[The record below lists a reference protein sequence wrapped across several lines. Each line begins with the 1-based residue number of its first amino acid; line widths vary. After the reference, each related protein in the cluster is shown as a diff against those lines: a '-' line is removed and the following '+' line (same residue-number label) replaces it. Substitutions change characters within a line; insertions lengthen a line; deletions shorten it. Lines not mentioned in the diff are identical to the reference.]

1 MPDFSKRYNQ
11 NEIVTDYDAQRA
23 AMAGRVL
30 PIRHGGSRPSINSSK
45 FEAKY
50 QNFIKKLKEQ
60 KAQESA
66 EQTETSESSGPIPY
80 TATEVVTVSDEPVVE
95 APKPKKKKSKVV
107 PVNEQVVAETVA
119 PEEAPVEE
127 QAELPT
133 FDLD

>member
-30 PIRHGGSRPSINSSK
+30 PTRHRGSRPSINTSK
-45 FEAKY
+45 FETEY

-60 KAQESA
+60 KAQEQ
-66 EQTETSESSGPIPY
+66 EQAQEAVVETVE
-80 TATEVVTVSDEPVVE
+80 EPVVE
-95 APKPKKKKSKVV
+95 TPKPKKKKSKVV
-107 PVNEQVVAETVA
+107 LNDVVTETS
-119 PEEAPVEE
+119 EEANAAIAEKAEE
-127 QAELPT
+127 QTELPT

>member
-30 PIRHGGSRPSINSSK
+30 PIRHGGSRPSINTSK
-45 FEAKY
+45 FETEY

-60 KAQESA
+60 KAQEQ
-66 EQTETSESSGPIPY
+66 EQDAVVETVE
-80 TATEVVTVSDEPVVE
+80 EPVVE

-107 PVNEQVVAETVA
+107 LNDVITETS
-119 PEEAPVEE
+119 EEAEAAITEKVEE

>member
-30 PIRHGGSRPSINSSK
+30 PIRHGGSRPSINTSK
-45 FEAKY
+45 FETEY

-60 KAQESA
+60 KAQEQA
-66 EQTETSESSGPIPY
+66 QEAVVETVE
-80 TATEVVTVSDEPVVE
+80 EPVVE

-107 PVNEQVVAETVA
+107 LNDVITETS
-119 PEEAPVEE
+119 EEAEAAITEKVEE
-127 QAELPT
+127 QSELPT

>member
-30 PIRHGGSRPSINSSK
+30 PIRHGGSRPSINTSK
-45 FEAKY
+45 FETEY

-60 KAQESA
+60 KAQEQA
-66 EQTETSESSGPIPY
+66 QES
-80 TATEVVTVSDEPVVE
+80 VVKTVEEPVVE

-107 PVNEQVVAETVA
+107 LNDVITETS
-119 PEEAPVEE
+119 EEAEAAITEKVEE
-127 QAELPT
+127 QPELPT

>member
-30 PIRHGGSRPSINSSK
+30 PVRHKSSRPSINTSK
-45 FEAKY
+45 FETEY

-60 KAQESA
+60 KAQEQA
-66 EQTETSESSGPIPY
+66 QET
-80 TATEVVTVSDEPVVE
+80 VVETVEEPVVE

-107 PVNEQVVAETVA
+107 LNDVITETS
-119 PEEAPVEE
+119 EEAEAAITEKVKE
-127 QAELPT
+127 QSELPT

>member
-30 PIRHGGSRPSINSSK
+30 PIRHGGSRPSINTSK
-45 FEAKY
+45 LETEY

-60 KAQESA
+60 KAQEQ
-66 EQTETSESSGPIPY
+66 EQEAVVETVE
-80 TATEVVTVSDEPVVE
+80 EPVVE

-107 PVNEQVVAETVA
+107 LNDVITETS
-119 PEEAPVEE
+119 EEAEAAITEKVEE
-127 QAELPT
+127 QPELPT

>member
-30 PIRHGGSRPSINSSK
+30 PISRRGSRPSINTSK
-45 FEAKY
+45 FETEY

-60 KAQESA
+60 KAQEQ
-66 EQTETSESSGPIPY
+66 EQTQ
-80 TATEVVTVSDEPVVE
+80 EVVVEPVEDPVIE
-95 APKPKKKKSKVV
+95 APKPKKKKTKVV
-107 PVNEQVVAETVA
+107 PIGEQVVADTVV
-119 PEEAPVEE
+119 PEETPAEE
-127 QAELPT
+127 QAELPM

>member
-30 PIRHGGSRPSINSSK
+30 PVRHKSSRPSINTSK
-45 FEAKY
+45 FETEY

-60 KAQESA
+60 KAQEQ
-66 EQTETSESSGPIPY
+66 EQTQEAVVETAE
-80 TATEVVTVSDEPVVE
+80 EPVVE

-107 PVNEQVVAETVA
+107 LNDVITETS
-119 PEEAPVEE
+119 EEAEAAITEKVEE
-127 QAELPT
+127 QSELPT

>member
-11 NEIVTDYDAQRA
+11 NEIVTDYDVQRA

-30 PIRHGGSRPSINSSK
+30 PISRRGSRPSINSSK
-45 FEAKY
+45 FETEY

-60 KAQESA
+60 KAQEQA
-66 EQTETSESSGPIPY
+66 QEAVVETVE
-80 TATEVVTVSDEPVVE
+80 EPVIE
-95 APKPKKKKSKVV
+95 APKPKKKKAKVV
-107 PVNEQVVAETVA
+107 PVGEQVVADTVA
-119 PEEAPVEE
+119 PEEAPIEE

>member
-30 PIRHGGSRPSINSSK
+30 PVRHGGSRPSINTSK
-45 FEAKY
+45 FETEY

-60 KAQESA
+60 KAQEQEA
-66 EQTETSESSGPIPY
+66 VVETVE
-80 TATEVVTVSDEPVVE
+80 EPVVE
-95 APKPKKKKSKVV
+95 APKPKKKKSKAVLNDV
-107 PVNEQVVAETVA
+107 ITETS
-119 PEEAPVEE
+119 EEAEAAITEKVEE

>member
-30 PIRHGGSRPSINSSK
+30 PIRHRGSRPSINTSK
-45 FEAKY
+45 FETEY

-60 KAQESA
+60 KAQEQ
-66 EQTETSESSGPIPY
+66 EQEAVVETVE
-80 TATEVVTVSDEPVVE
+80 EPVVE

-107 PVNEQVVAETVA
+107 LNDVITETS
-119 PEEAPVEE
+119 EEAEAAITEKVEE
-127 QAELPT
+127 QPELPT

>member
-11 NEIVTDYDAQRA
+11 NEIETEYDAKRA
-23 AMAGRVL
+23 AMAGHVI
-30 PIRHGGSRPSINSSK
+30 PVKHKSVSRRPVVNTSK
-45 FEAKY
+45 FETEY

-60 KAQESA
+60 KIQEQAQEA
-66 EQTETSESSGPIPY
+66 VVET
-80 TATEVVTVSDEPVVE
+80 VVETVEEPVVE

-107 PVNEQVVAETVA
+107 PVDEQIVADTVA
-119 PEEAPVEE
+119 PEEAPAEE

>member
-30 PIRHGGSRPSINSSK
+30 PVRHGGSRPSINTSK
-45 FEAKY
+45 FETEY

-60 KAQESA
+60 KAQKQA
-66 EQTETSESSGPIPY
+66 QET
-80 TATEVVTVSDEPVVE
+80 VVETVEEPVVE
-95 APKPKKKKSKVV
+95 APKPKKKKAKVV
-107 PVNEQVVAETVA
+107 PVDELVVADTVV
-119 PEEAPVEE
+119 PEETPAEE

>member
-30 PIRHGGSRPSINSSK
+30 PIRHRGSRPSINTSK
-45 FEAKY
+45 FETEY

-60 KAQESA
+60 KAQEQ
-66 EQTETSESSGPIPY
+66 EQAQEAVVETVE
-80 TATEVVTVSDEPVVE
+80 EPVVE

-107 PVNEQVVAETVA
+107 LNDVITETS
-119 PEEAPVEE
+119 EEAEAAITEKVEE
-127 QAELPT
+127 QTELPT

>member
-30 PIRHGGSRPSINSSK
+30 PVRHRSSRPSINTSK
-45 FEAKY
+45 FETEY

-60 KAQESA
+60 KAQEQ
-66 EQTETSESSGPIPY
+66 EQEAVVETVE
-80 TATEVVTVSDEPVVE
+80 EPVVE
-95 APKPKKKKSKVV
+95 APKPKKKKAKVV
-107 PVNEQVVAETVA
+107 PVDEQVVADTVV
-119 PEEAPVEE
+119 PEETPAEE
-127 QAELPT
+127 QPELPT

>member
-30 PIRHGGSRPSINSSK
+30 PVRHKSSRPSINTSK
-45 FEAKY
+45 FETEY

-60 KAQESA
+60 KAQEQA
-66 EQTETSESSGPIPY
+66 QEAVVEIVVETVE
-80 TATEVVTVSDEPVVE
+80 EPVVE

-107 PVNEQVVAETVA
+107 LNDVITETS
-119 PEEAPVEE
+119 EEAEAAITEKVEE
-127 QAELPT
+127 QSELPT

>member
-30 PIRHGGSRPSINSSK
+30 PIRHGGSRPSINTSK
-45 FEAKY
+45 FETEY

-60 KAQESA
+60 KAQEQ
-66 EQTETSESSGPIPY
+66 EQEAIVETVE
-80 TATEVVTVSDEPVVE
+80 EPVVE

-107 PVNEQVVAETVA
+107 LNDVITETS
-119 PEEAPVEE
+119 EEAEAAITKKVEE
-127 QAELPT
+127 QPELPT

>member
-30 PIRHGGSRPSINSSK
+30 PVRHGGSRPSINTSK
-45 FEAKY
+45 FETEY

-60 KAQESA
+60 KAQE
-66 EQTETSESSGPIPY
+66 QVQET
-80 TATEVVTVSDEPVVE
+80 VVETVVEEPVVE

-107 PVNEQVVAETVA
+107 LNDVITETS
-119 PEEAPVEE
+119 EEAEAAITEKVEE

-133 FDLD
+133 FDLN